1 MDVELETVVSV
12 SAEKLAKS
20 MSFEEIASFLSEVAL
35 RFDQDFKQRTY
46 LAKTFENGLSGALN
60 SNILFCIAGFVG
72 RETFPIPTLITA

>member
-35 RFDQDFKQRTY
+35 RFDQDFNHRAV
-46 LAKTFENGLSGALN
+46 LAKEFDRGLSEIGCR
-60 SNILFCIAGFVG
+60 FIAEVLACHYT
-72 RETFPIPTLITA
+72 RTM

>member
-46 LAKTFENGLSGALN
+46 LAKTFENGLSELGCRFLAEAV
-60 SNILFCIAGFVG
+60 SNHFMRAM
-72 RETFPIPTLITA
+72 